1 MPILTNVT
9 GAPAPLHFS
18 RLPHGLAILT
28 RFLRLGLLIALAAMC
43 DELVAQPSGQRLK
56 DLAPPGFYVGG
67 TLGMA
72 NFSNASCLD
81 IARSEF
87 NILTVDNDMKPY
99 GLHPAPDTYTWANA
113 DQFVNFCQS
122 NNIAVHGHT
131 FLYPAFGPDW
141 LNNLTGTAMV
151 NAVNAHIDA
160 VAARYR
166 GKVAI
171 WDVVNEATWYN

>member
-1 MPILTNVT
+1 
-9 GAPAPLHFS
+9 
-18 RLPHGLAILT
+18 
-28 RFLRLGLLIALAAMC
+28 MC